1 MPVSH
6 IPLHRGGGSF
16 SLPRMLLRLSAGALM
31 LAFCVA
37 LAGCNP
43 NSERQSAEQDNSHF
57 KNGREKREALDYKG
71 AIEAF
76 ERALEDNPRS
86 VLAHFEL
93 GVLYEQHEADYAAAL
108 YHYNRVLKLRP
119 SGYPSDNVRQR
130 IPACKQE
137 MVKADSLAV
146 MNPAVLKETER
157 LREDNQKLQR
167 ELALLQAKLS
177 GRPAPYFSTN
187 TPVPLPVPARAQAA
201 APAPTP
207 AGNPAPRPVT
217 GSTAPAG
224 SSQNSPTRLG
234 SGSPARMTSLPPRP
248 DAASRVRT
256 HTVKTGD
263 TMASIAR
270 RYGVSQSSL
279 SSANPSIEPRRLK
292 VGQTVSVP

>member
-1 MPVSH
+1 MWPRSD
-6 IPLHRGGGSF
+6 IPLRGGGGSF
-16 SLPRMLLRLSAGALM
+16 SMSAMLLRLSAGALM
-31 LAFCVA
+31 LAFCLV

-43 NSERQSAEQDNSHF
+43 NSERQSTEQDNAYF
-57 KNGREKREALDYKG
+57 KSGREKREALDYKG
-71 AIEAF
+71 AITAF
-76 ERALEDNPRS
+76 ELALEDNPRS

-146 MNPAVLKETER
+146 MNPAALKETER

-167 ELALLQAKLS
+167 EIATLQAKLS
-177 GRPAPYFSTN
+177 GRPAPVFSTN
-187 TPVPLPVPARAQAA
+187 TPVPVPVSAR
-201 APAPTP
+201 APTP
-207 AGNPAPRPVT
+207 AGNPVPRPVN
-217 GSTAPAG
+217 GSSAPAG
-224 SSQNSPTRLG
+224 TSQNSPTRLG
-234 SGSPARMTSLPPRP
+234 AGSPARVTSLPPRP

>member
-1 MPVSH
+1 
-6 IPLHRGGGSF
+6 
-16 SLPRMLLRLSAGALM
+16 M
-31 LAFCVA
+31 LAFCLA

-57 KNGREKREALDYKG
+57 KSGREKREAMDYKG
-71 AIEAF
+71 AITAF
-76 ERALEDNPRS
+76 ELALEDNPRS
-86 VLAHFEL
+86 VLTHFEL

-167 ELALLQAKLS
+167 EFALLQAKLW
-177 GRPAPYFSTN
+177 GRPAPVFPTN
-187 TPVPLPVPARAQAA
+187 TPVPAPVSAR
-201 APAPTP
+201 APTP

-217 GSTAPAG
+217 GSSAPVG
-224 SSQNSPTRLG
+224 SSQNSPTRFG
-234 SGSPARMTSLPPRP
+234 SGSPARVTSLPPRP
-248 DAASRVRT
+248 DSASRART
-256 HTVKTGD
+256 HTVKSGD

-270 RYGVSQSSL
+270 RYSVSPNSL
-279 SSANPSIEPRRLK
+279 QSANPSIDPRRLK
-292 VGQTVSVP
+292 VGQIVSLP

>member
-1 MPVSH
+1 
-6 IPLHRGGGSF
+6 
-16 SLPRMLLRLSAGALM
+16 MLLRLSAGALV
-31 LAFCVA
+31 LAFCLA
-37 LAGCNP
+37 LTGCNP

-57 KNGREKREALDYKG
+57 KSGREKREALDYKG

-108 YHYNRVLKLRP
+108 YHYNRVLKLRS

-177 GRPAPYFSTN
+177 GRPPPVFSTN
-187 TPVPLPVPARAQAA
+187 TPVPVSARAQAA

-217 GSTAPAG
+217 GS
-224 SSQNSPTRLG
+224 
-234 SGSPARMTSLPPRP
+234 PARVTSLPPRP
-248 DAASRVRT
+248 DAASRVRA
-256 HTVKTGD
+256 HTVKAGD

-270 RYGVSQSSL
+270 RHGVSQSRL
-279 SSANPSIEPRRLK
+279 SSANPSIDPRRLK
-292 VGQTVSVP
+292 VGHIVSVP

>member
-1 MPVSH
+1 MD
-6 IPLHRGGGSF
+6 IPLRGGGGSF

-31 LAFCVA
+31 LAFCLA

-43 NSERQSAEQDNSHF
+43 NSERQSAEQDNSYF
-57 KNGREKREALDYKG
+57 KSGREKREALDYKG

-157 LREDNQKLQR
+157 LREENQKLLR
-167 ELALLQAKLS
+167 DLAMLQAKVS
-177 GRPAPYFSTN
+177 GRPPPVFSTN
-187 TPVPLPVPARAQAA
+187 SPVPLPVPIRSQPAVS
-201 APAPTP
+201 APTP
-207 AGNPAPRPVT
+207 SVNPLPRAVT
-217 GSTAPAG
+217 GTPTTGA
-224 SSQNSPTRLG
+224 SQNSPARSG
-234 SGSPARMTSLPPRP
+234 PGSPARVTSLPPRP
-248 DAASRVRT
+248 DSGGRSRT
-256 HTVKTGD
+256 HVVKGGE

-270 RYGVSQSSL
+270 RYGVSQNRL
-279 SSANPSIEPRRLK
+279 LSANPGLDPRRLK
-292 VGQTVSVP
+292 VGQIVSVP

>member
-1 MPVSH
+1 MRVSH
-6 IPLHRGGGSF
+6 IPLRVVVGSF
-16 SLPRMLLRLSAGALM
+16 SLLRMLLRLSAGALM
-31 LAFCVA
+31 LAFCLA

-57 KNGREKREALDYKG
+57 KAGREKREALDYKG

-76 ERALEDNPRS
+76 EHALEDNPRS

-167 ELALLQAKLS
+167 EIASLQAKLS
-177 GRPAPYFSTN
+177 GRPTPVFSTN
-187 TPVPLPVPARAQAA
+187 APVQLPVPARAQTGS
-201 APAPTP
+201 PAPTQ
-207 AGNPAPRPVT
+207 AANSAPRVGT
-217 GSTAPAG
+217 GSSAPAG
-224 SSQNSPTRLG
+224 ASQNAPTRLG
-234 SGSPARMTSLPPRP
+234 SPSRVTSLPPRT
-248 DAASRVRT
+248 DGVSRVRM
-256 HTVKTGD
+256 HTVKSGD
-263 TMASIAR
+263 TMASIGR
-270 RYGVSQSSL
+270 RYGVSQGTL
-279 SSANPSIEPRRLK
+279 LAANPGIDPRRLR
-292 VGQTVSVP
+292 VGQIVSVP

>member
-1 MPVSH
+1 
-6 IPLHRGGGSF
+6 
-16 SLPRMLLRLSAGALM
+16 MLLRLSAGALM
-31 LAFCVA
+31 LAFCLA

-57 KNGREKREALDYKG
+57 KTGREKREALDYKG
-71 AIEAF
+71 AIAAF
-76 ERALEDNPRS
+76 ELALEDNPRS

-157 LREDNQKLQR
+157 VREDNQKLQR
-167 ELALLQAKLS
+167 ELATLQAKLA
-177 GRPAPYFSTN
+177 GRPATVFATN
-187 TPVPLPVPARAQAA
+187 SPVPLPVPVRAPPPASTLSPPSPVNAASRAATGAA
-201 APAPTP
+201 APA
-207 AGNPAPRPVT
+207 RV
-217 GSTAPAG
+217 
-224 SSQNSPTRLG
+224 
-234 SGSPARMTSLPPRP
+234 TSLPPRP
-248 DAASRVRT
+248 DSGVRIRA
-256 HTVKTGD
+256 HVVKTGD

-270 RYGVSQSSL
+270 RYGVSQSRL
-279 SSANPSIEPRRLK
+279 LAANPGIDPRRLK
-292 VGQTVSVP
+292 VGQMVSVP

>member
-1 MPVSH
+1 
-6 IPLHRGGGSF
+6 
-16 SLPRMLLRLSAGALM
+16 MLLRLSAGALM
-31 LAFCVA
+31 LAFCLA

-43 NSERQSAEQDNSHF
+43 NSERQSAEQDNAYF
-57 KNGREKREALDYKG
+57 KSGREKREALDYKG
-71 AIEAF
+71 AIGAF

-146 MNPAVLKETER
+146 MNPAALRETER

-167 ELALLQAKLS
+167 ELATLQAKLA
-177 GRPAPYFSTN
+177 GRPAPVF
-187 TPVPLPVPARAQAA
+187 PGPPPGPVPALPAA
-201 APAPTP
+201 VNPLPRVATGAASTGVAPNSA
-207 AGNPAPRPVT
+207 ARP
-217 GSTAPAG
+217 S
-224 SSQNSPTRLG
+224 
-234 SGSPARMTSLPPRP
+234 SGSLARVTSLPPRP

-256 HTVKTGD
+256 HTVKAGE
-263 TMASIAR
+263 TMASLAR
-270 RYGVSQSSL
+270 RYGVSQNSL
-279 SSANPSIEPRRLK
+279 LAANPAIDPRRLK
-292 VGQTVSVP
+292 VGQTVTVP